1 MHAFFARTMENVINL
16 DQLEPGVHTFAFHLD
31 SAYLQG
37 IEKTELL
44 GGEIDAKAT
53 LNLLTK
59 GFDLTMTV
67 NGVVSVTCDR
77 CLEPMDIA
85 VSAEDNMTTDA
96 MDAISENKKG
106 NLVDINWLAYELT
119 VVNLP
124 IVHSHQTGGCNP
136 EMDNL
141 LQDHL
146 CTTEEPEA

>member
-1 MHAFFARTMENVINL
+1 MENVINL
-16 DQLEPGVHTFAFHLD
+16 DQLEPGIHTFDIHLD
-31 SAYLQG
+31 SAYLQS

-53 LNLLTK
+53 LNLLPK
-59 GFDLTMTV
+59 GFELTMTV
-67 NGVVSVTCDR
+67 HGVVSVTCDR

-85 VSAEDNMTTDA
+85 VSAEDDMTADA
-96 MDAISENKKG
+96 VDAISENKKG
-106 NLVDINWLAYELT
+106 NLVNLNWLAYELT

-124 IVHSHQTGGCNP
+124 IVHSHQNGGCNP

-141 LQDHL
+141 LQNHL

>member
-31 SAYLQG
+31 SAYLQS

-106 NLVDINWLAYELT
+106 NLVDLNWLAYELT

>member
-16 DQLEPGVHTFAFHLD
+16 DQLEPGVHTFEFHLD

-44 GGEIDAKAT
+44 GGEIDSKAT
-53 LNLLTK
+53 LNLLPK
-59 GFDLTMTV
+59 GFDLTMTI

-77 CLEPMDIA
+77 CLEPMNIA

-106 NLVDINWLAYELT
+106 NLVDLNWLAYELT

-141 LQDHL
+141 LQNHL
-146 CTTEEPEA
+146 CTTEEPEV

>member
-1 MHAFFARTMENVINL
+1 MENVINL
-16 DQLEPGVHTFAFHLD
+16 DQLEPGIHTFDIHLD
-31 SAYLQG
+31 SAYLQS

-53 LNLLTK
+53 LNLLPK

-85 VSAEDNMTTDA
+85 VSAEDDMTADA
-96 MDAISENKKG
+96 VDAISENKKG
-106 NLVDINWLAYELT
+106 NLVNLNWLAYELT

-124 IVHSHQTGGCNP
+124 IVHSHQNGGCNP
-136 EMDNL
+136 EMDDL
-141 LQDHL
+141 LQNHL
-146 CTTEEPEA
+146 CMTEEPEA

>member
-1 MHAFFARTMENVINL
+1 MENVINL
-16 DQLEPGVHTFAFHLD
+16 DQLEPGIHTFDIHLD
-31 SAYLQG
+31 SAYLQS

-53 LNLLTK
+53 LSLLPK
-59 GFDLTMTV
+59 GFELTMTV

-85 VSAEDNMTTDA
+85 VSAEDDMTADA
-96 MDAISENKKG
+96 VDAISENKKG
-106 NLVDINWLAYELT
+106 NLVNLNWLAYELT

-124 IVHSHQTGGCNP
+124 IVHSHQNGGCNP

-141 LQDHL
+141 LQNHL

>member
-1 MHAFFARTMENVINL
+1 MENIINL
-16 DQLEPGVHTFAFHLD
+16 DKLETGLHHFNFHLD
-31 SAYLQG
+31 TAYLQG

-44 GGEIDAKAT
+44 GGEIDAKAE
-53 LNLLTK
+53 LNLLTT
-59 GFDLTMTV
+59 GFDLKISVKGT
-67 NGVVSVTCDR
+67 VSVTCDR
-77 CLEPMDIA
+77 CLEPMDIDVA
-85 VSAEDNMTTDA
+85 AKDSMTTDA

-106 NLVDINWLAYELT
+106 NLVDLNWLAYELT